1 MGLLQAAY
9 RTYETQAARA
19 GVPFAGE
26 KEPLTPLS
34 HMMANAHIEIT
45 LNMDGHF
52 QSAVPVPKEDCKTII
67 PVTVESANRTSKNTK
82 AHPLCDQLRYLAPFG
97 GEKFAAYLEQLN
109 RWADSPFSHPKLLAI
124 RQYIAAGSIVR
135 DLAAAGVI
143 TLDENGNPGNG
154 KIEGIPFDKCLVRWR
169 VVPAPEGESTACWR
183 DKALFSSFSAFYAHE
198 REGEEQDLCMITGA
212 ADVVCDMHPK
222 GVLAYSN
229 GAKLI
234 SSNDSNGFTYRGR
247 FTQSKEA
254 VSVGYDASQ
263 KAHSALRW
271 LTVNHGA
278 IFGGRTFLCWNPE
291 GASVPSFAVFGF
303 SKQEKQEKKDFVS
316 YRDALKKTI
325 GGYRQAL
332 RPEAD
337 VVVAALDAATTGR
350 LSVTYYNQL
359 MASDFLARIERW
371 YETCCWDSRRFG
383 VQAPPLKRIVDCAF
397 GTERTQFFETDGHVL
412 REQIQRLLPCIL
424 DERPVPKDIVRAL
437 VNRAG
442 TPLAYQGANRET
454 LLEVTCALVRKDRHD
469 DKKEEWKLALD
480 TSSTNRSYLFGRL
493 LAVAEQVERATYDRE
508 EKRDPNAIRMQAVF
522 AQRPLYA
529 WRIIEE
535 KLNPYYAR
543 LKPGLRAYFKNLV
556 GEILD
561 KLPEPDDPTLPQRLE
576 DVYLLGYY
584 QQRTALTRKKE
595 NTVTEEKNDEYSEQ
609 QD

>member
-1 MGLLQAAY
+1 M
-9 RTYETQAARA
+9 
-19 GVPFAGE
+19 
-26 KEPLTPLS
+26 
-34 HMMANAHIEIT
+34 
-45 LNMDGHF
+45 
-52 QSAVPVPKEDCKTII
+52 
-67 PVTVESANRTSKNTK
+67 
-82 AHPLCDQLRYLAPFG
+82 
-97 GEKFAAYLEQLN
+97 
-109 RWADSPFSHPKLLAI
+109 
-124 RQYIAAGSIVR
+124 
-135 DLAAAGVI
+135 
-143 TLDENGNPGNG
+143 
-154 KIEGIPFDKCLVRWR
+154 
-169 VVPAPEGESTACWR
+169 
-183 DKALFSSFSAFYAHE
+183 
-198 REGEEQDLCMITGA
+198 
-212 ADVVCDMHPK
+212 
-222 GVLAYSN
+222 
-229 GAKLI
+229 
-234 SSNDSNGFTYRGR
+234 
-247 FTQSKEA
+247 
-254 VSVGYDASQ
+254 
-263 KAHSALRW
+263 
-271 LTVNHGA
+271 
-278 IFGGRTFLCWNPE
+278 
-291 GASVPSFAVFGF
+291 
-303 SKQEKQEKKDFVS
+303 
-316 YRDALKKTI
+316 KKTI

-480 TSSTNRSYLFGRL
+480 TSSINRSYLFGRL